1 VVVVDASALGAIAF
15 DDEKAGQVVARLKG
29 EVLHAP
35 WLFHLEMT
43 NATLSRCRRTPA
55 LAERFVA
62 GLTRVLNMPIEV
74 HAVDPLAVFALA
86 VDTGLTAYDAAY
98 LWLSR
103 ELNAPLVSLD
113 RELVAAARRR

>member
-1 VVVVDASALGAIAF
+1 MVVVDASALGAILF
-15 DDEKAGQVVARLKG
+15 DDDKAGQVVARLTG
-29 EVLHAP
+29 EALHAP
-35 WLFHLEMT
+35 TLFHLEMT
-43 NATLSRCRRTPA
+43 NATLSRCRRAPA

-62 GLTRVLNMPIEV
+62 GFTRVLEMPITV

-86 VDTGLTAYDAAY
+86 VETGLTAYDAAY

-113 RELVAAARRR
+113 RELLAAARRR